1 MSDKAAA
8 QEPPKPSIWPLVAM
22 MMLTLWMCNRPAD
35 PSATLKQCGNHLH
48 KIGVELEKARLLS
61 EDGRYPSKLE
71 AAFGK
76 NPIPVCPDGG
86 KNTYAQGYQPSA
98 DGSSYLLV
106 CKGDFHS
113 KAGVPSDYP
122 RIAFG
127 PAEGV
132 SQSPDVTPTASSSPQ
147 ATANPQATQSPKI
160 SVTPQVSTSPQA
172 TPNPKGSKAQEGQKA
187 SQGTSPSPQATP
199 ANP

>member
-8 QEPPKPSIWPLVAM
+8 QDPPKPSIWPLVAM

-35 PSATLKQCGNHLH
+35 PTTTLKQCGNNLH

-61 EDGRYPSKLE
+61 EDGRYPSTLE

-76 NPIPVCPDGG
+76 NTVPVCPDGG
-86 KNTYAQGYQPSA
+86 KNTYTKGYQPSA
-98 DGSSYLLV
+98 DGTSYLLV

-127 PAEGV
+127 TAERA
-132 SQSPDVTPTASSSPQ
+132 SQSPDVTPPSLSPQ
-147 ATANPQATQSPKI
+147 ATASPQATPSPNI
-160 SVTPQVSTSPQA
+160 SVTPQASA
-172 TPNPKGSKAQEGQKA
+172 TPQTAPVEKGQEGQKA
-187 SQGTSPSPQATP
+187 PQGLSPSPQATT